1 MTTFVRFDPSLE
13 RPLDDEEAVLGE
25 LETMM
30 VDLTRLVRD
39 KHGHAFHGTHAKLT
53 GLLVGSLEVLPE
65 LPSELAQGLFAQPRC
80 YDVVVRLAPGAP
92 EPLTDKA
99 SGQRGL
105 SIKVMGVEGDRL
117 SGFDEAASQDWVLG
131 LDPAFTAATARD
143 FLKTFQYTGA
153 KSPHLPEPAILA
165 LSRAARGVEAVLEAV
180 GAQAPNLKFFGRP
193 PSHPFEESF
202 YTQAAVR
209 YGNYIAKLAA
219 MPSAETLA
227 AVGDGS
233 PLGSGRDAFQDA
245 ACSFVADHPV
255 VYDIKVQLCTDIR
268 AMPIEDAS
276 KVWNEAYSPYQT
288 VARLTLPPQV
298 AWTPELAAYDDRLA
312 FNPAHALIAHQP
324 LGSIMRARMRAYRAT
339 QQFRLNANGLVATE
353 PHSATYIC

>member
-13 RPLDDEEAVLGE
+13 QPLDDEEALLSE
-25 LETMM
+25 LDAMM
-30 VDLTRLVRD
+30 VDLARLVRD
-39 KHGHAFHGTHAKLT
+39 RHGHAFHGTHAKLT
-53 GLLVGSLEVLPE
+53 GLLVGTLEVLPE

-92 EPLTDKA
+92 EPLTDEA

-117 SGFDEAASQDWVLG
+117 PGFDEAASQDWVLG

-143 FLKTFQYTGA
+143 FLKTFRYTGA

-165 LSRAARGVEAVLEAV
+165 LSRAARGVEAGLEAV
-180 GAQAPNLKFFGRP
+180 GTQAANLQFFGRP
-193 PSHPFEESF
+193 PSHPFQESF

-233 PLGSGRDAFQDA
+233 PLGSGRDAFRDA
-245 ACSFVADHPV
+245 ACAFVADHPV

-276 KVWNEAYSPYQT
+276 TVWNEADSPYQP

-298 AWTPELAAYDDRLA
+298 AWTPERAAYDDRLA
-312 FNPAHALIAHQP
+312 FNPAHALAAHQP

-339 QQFRLNANGLVATE
+339 QQFRLNANGLIAAEPLDATD
-353 PHSATYIC
+353 IC